1 MFKKLE
7 EILSIISRD
16 REGIKKTEIKIKN
29 AMFEMKT
36 SVVVI
41 DNRWAIAEQ
50 FLSKPEHLA
59 IELLKIKQ
67 RGEKHI
73 FSDHC

>member
-41 DNRWAIAEQ
+41 DNR
-50 FLSKPEHLA
+50 
-59 IELLKIKQ
+59 
-67 RGEKHI
+67 
-73 FSDHC
+73 